1 MEIALSIIALLVL
14 LPLLPEIRVF
24 VKNLMDDINGKPK
37 Q

>member
-14 LPLLPEIRVF
+14 LPLLPDIRVF
-24 VKNLMDDINGKPK
+24 MKNLMDDINGKPK